1 LKQNDSFPGRH
12 LIGVLDCHQLTPSN
26 SKTIRRKIM
35 WSQFPLEGR
44 VAQLILLVIASVC
57 IVFCVLCSNQRPD
70 DCTFFFSGR
79 NFFQFCNNWCLYFD
93 RTYGYL
99 RFISTVGKTTVPFFL
114 QVVIFPGCNLNPQK
128 TWPARR
134 LYLYF
139 FLVVI
144 FSGQM

>member
-12 LIGVLDCHQLTPSN
+12 LIGVLDCHQLTPPN

-44 VAQLILLVIASVC
+44 VAKLILLVVVSVC
-57 IVFCVLCSNQRPD
+57 IVFRVLCSNRRPD

-79 NFFQFCNNWCLYFD
+79 IFFQFCNNWCSYFD
-93 RTYGYL
+93 MTEGYL
-99 RFISTVGKTTVPFFL
+99 RFISTVGQTTVPFFR
-114 QVVIFPGCNLNPQK
+114 VVIFSVCNLNPRK

-144 FSGQM
+144 FSGHM